1 VCFLCSDAST
11 IKNLELIQNARD
23 PESGH
28 CLYGVLNHTK
38 TAGGGTGNSLSLRF
52 SSASLV
58 LFNVRLILIAR
69 NALFRQPVC

>member
-1 VCFLCSDAST
+1 MSNKTAHAKTLMLHLTFLKLVVCCICTLDAST

-38 TAGGGTGNSLSLRF
+38 TAGGGSSNSLSPR
-52 SSASLV
+52 LV
-58 LFNVRLILIAR
+58 LY
-69 NALFRQPVC
+69 

>member
-1 VCFLCSDAST
+1 MCCICTDAST

-38 TAGGGTGNSLSLRF
+38 TAGGGSPNSLSLR
-52 SSASLV
+52 LV
-58 LFNVRLILIAR
+58 LY
-69 NALFRQPVC
+69 

>member
-1 VCFLCSDAST
+1 MLQLLFLKLDVCFICTDAST

-38 TAGGGTGNSLSLRF
+38 TAGGGSGNSLSLR
-52 SSASLV
+52 L
-58 LFNVRLILIAR
+58 LLYYEG
-69 NALFRQPVC
+69 